1 MVQENLKNI
10 SFGVQLGFGLVLSR
24 EKSHV
29 DGEWYHQTGDEQLVM
44 SKLNLEWTDSVEM
57 GRER

>member
-29 DGEWYHQTGDEQLVM
+29 DGEWYQTGD
-44 SKLNLEWTDSVEM
+44 
-57 GRER
+57 